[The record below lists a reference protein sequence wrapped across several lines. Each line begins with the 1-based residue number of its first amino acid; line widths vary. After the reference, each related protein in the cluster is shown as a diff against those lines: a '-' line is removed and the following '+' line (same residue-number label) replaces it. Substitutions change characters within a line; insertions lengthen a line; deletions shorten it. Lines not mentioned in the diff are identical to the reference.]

1 MSFKGTALF
10 CVLILREIYLE
21 LSVIYIKVLNICLH
35 VAYQQAWNS
44 GLARMASLS
53 QKQVTRPLANLT
65 SQSLML
71 ETVYLK
77 AVLKIRWSMH

>member
-1 MSFKGTALF
+1 MLL

-35 VAYQQAWNS
+35 MVNKQAWNL
-44 GLARMASLS
+44 GLARMVSLS
-53 QKQVTRPLANLT
+53 QKQVTSPLANLT

-71 ETVYLK
+71 ETIYFK
-77 AVLKIRWSMH
+77 AVLKIKGPMH